1 MPKVWR
7 VYFRNDKTGEIRT
20 DSTVANDKIA
30 AETQAKLY
38 LERRGLTNMSVLK
51 IEKFADKTV

>member
-7 VYFRNDKTGEIRT
+7 IHFRNDKTGEIRI
-20 DSTVANDKIA
+20 DGTVANDKIA

-51 IEKFADKTV
+51 IEKIADETV